1 MYYSVCQGNLTK
13 NKNFVIITK
22 KGVVKLDKMQYKETQ
37 SKSLRIE
44 TELVKKIEELAEKNE
59 RDFTKQVIFM
69 LKKYIEITENQ

>member
-13 NKNFVIITK
+13 KKKFVIIAK